1 MLAKPCVGAVSKFDE
16 RNPGG
21 ERRNRGFEWRDGGVN
36 WRICPRGQRLA
47 PRETV
52 SSSVSDL
59 PHSDVC
65 RAATCGKASVW
76 HPGLSGLSLS
86 GHGLGPPAATIRR
99 RGLSAANSESDL
111 PHSAHVC
118 RAATCKTVSRRQRRA
133 TYPRHWPPLRT
144 SRAES
149 GRTGAAQET
158 PAALHPSRTG
168 ETPMRLADSTHAAS
182 RRPHAEE
189 SAGLR
194 PPAQAL
200 PCKPA
205 RSAFPGLTDRSGHA
219 PGHAPPPCPAGAPCG
234 DDSRAGCAA
243 GPAGPRRGSAGTGGP
258 VTLLVTGLYWSAVL
272 AVSY

>member
-1 MLAKPCVGAVSKFDE
+1 MPFRNLTSGIRADSARVGTAALS
-16 RNPGG
+16 
-21 ERRNRGFEWRDGGVN
+21 GVN
-36 WRICPRGQRLA
+36 LQICPRGQRLA

-272 AVSY
+272 AVS